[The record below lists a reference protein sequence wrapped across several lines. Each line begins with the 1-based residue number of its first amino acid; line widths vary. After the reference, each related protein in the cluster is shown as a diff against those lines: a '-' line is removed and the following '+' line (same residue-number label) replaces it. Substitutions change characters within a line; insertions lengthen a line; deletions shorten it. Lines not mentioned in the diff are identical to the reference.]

1 MIVFCPLA
9 LTAGGSAWRTLR
21 RCLAPARAAGP
32 GENNNNEEH
41 VMRQWLPALAALLPL
56 LAGHAWAAGPT
67 PPEARELASQAYLFA
82 FATAEHG
89 KTLQAIAAKLP
100 VNYLYNKTA
109 LLGPEDRTV
118 VSPNNDTL
126 YSYALLDLREHPVVL
141 DVPAVPQRYY
151 SFQLIDMRTNNLDYI
166 GTRATGRAAGS
177 FLIAGPD
184 WDGQAPEDFK
194 GQVIRSPSRIVFL
207 LGRTAVDGEAD
218 LDAAKA
224 VMDGYKLR
232 STKPT
237 LLPHKMDVPEYL
249 PTKEGPA
256 ENAFIDFNG
265 LSAWH
270 AWTPEEQARL
280 KQFAPIGVG
289 TGKPFDAKQLPADI
303 AQAVEQGAE
312 DGREKIRA
320 ATERFAAP
328 VNGWQNSP
336 INIGHYGNDDLTRA
350 AVAWK
355 YIYANDPAEAMYPLT
370 RVDAA
375 GQALDGSRAYTLHFA
390 PGQLPPVDAF
400 WSVTLYDGKTQ
411 MLAANPLNRYAINS
425 ASDLKK
431 DADGGLTLTIQH
443 ARPASTDNW
452 LPAPR
457 GPFNLI
463 LRMYLPQAKALKGE
477 YQPPAVQPIASNA
490 ITSKE

>member
-1 MIVFCPLA
+1 M
-9 LTAGGSAWRTLR
+9 AGRS
-21 RCLAPARAAGP
+21 
-32 GENNNNEEH
+32 NKKNEENS
-41 VMRQWLPALAALLPL
+41 MRHWLPALAILPL
-56 LAGHAWAAGPT
+56 FAGHTWAAAPT
-67 PPEARELASQAYLFA
+67 AQQARDLAEAAYLFA

-100 VNYLYNKTA
+100 VNYLYNKTT

-184 WDGQAPEDFK
+184 WDGRQPEGFSGK
-194 GQVIRSPSRIVFL
+194 VIRSPSRIVFL

-232 STKPT
+232 STQPT

-256 ENAFIDFNG
+256 ENAFVDFNG

-270 AWTPEEQARL
+270 AWSVDEQQRL
-280 KQFAPIGVG
+280 AQFAQIGVG

-303 AQAVEQGAE
+303 AQAVQQGAE
-312 DGREKIRA
+312 AGRERIRTA
-320 ATERFAAP
+320 SERFAAP
-328 VNGWQNSP
+328 VNGWQSSP
-336 INIGHYGNDDLTRA
+336 ANIGHYGNDDLTRA

-400 WSVTLYDGKTQ
+400 WSITLYDGKTQ
-411 MLAANPLNRYAINS
+411 MLSANALNRYAINS
-425 ASDLKK
+425 ASNLKR
-431 DADGGLTLTIQH
+431 DADGGLTLNIQH
-443 ARPASTDNW
+443 AQPASSDNW
-452 LPAPR
+452 LPAPQ

-463 LRMYLPQAKALKGE
+463 LRMYLPQERALKGD
-477 YQPPAVQPIASNA
+477 YQPPAVQPVNSQ
-490 ITSKE
+490 E

>member
-1 MIVFCPLA
+1 
-9 LTAGGSAWRTLR
+9 
-21 RCLAPARAAGP
+21 
-32 GENNNNEEH
+32 
-41 VMRQWLPALAALLPL
+41 MRHWLPALALLPL
-56 LAGHAWAAGPT
+56 FAGHAWAAAPT
-67 PPEARELASQAYLFA
+67 PQQARELAEQAYLFS

-89 KTLQAIAAKLP
+89 KTLQALSAKLP
-100 VNYLYNKTA
+100 VNYLYNKTS
-109 LLGPEDRTV
+109 LLGPQDRTV

-166 GTRATGRAAGS
+166 GTRATGREAGS

-184 WDGQAPEDFK
+184 WDGQKPEGFNGK
-194 GQVIRSPSRIVFL
+194 VIRSPSRILFL

-218 LDAAKA
+218 IDAAKA

-237 LLPHKMDVPEYL
+237 LLPHKMDVPAYQ

-256 ENAFIDFNG
+256 ENAFVDFNA
-265 LSAWH
+265 LSTWH
-270 AWTPEEQARL
+270 AWSPEEQRRL
-280 KQFAPIGVG
+280 QQFAQIGVG
-289 TGKPFDAKQLPADI
+289 TGKPFDASQLPTDI
-303 AQAVEQGAE
+303 AQAVAQGAE
-312 DGREKIRA
+312 DGRNKVRA
-320 ATERFAAP
+320 ATERFSTL

-336 INIGHYGNDDLTRA
+336 TNIGHYGSDDLTRS

-355 YIYANDPAEAMYPLT
+355 YLYANDPVEAMYPISHM
-370 RVDAA
+370 DAT
-375 GQALDGSRAYTLHFA
+375 GQTLDGSRSYSLHFA

-411 MLAANPLNRYAINS
+411 MFSANPLNRYTLNS
-425 ASDLKK
+425 GAGLKK
-431 DADGGLTLTIQH
+431 DADGGVTLTIQNTQ
-443 ARPASTDNW
+443 PASTDNW
-452 LPAPR
+452 LPAPQ

-463 LRMYLPQAKALKGE
+463 LRMYLPQEKALKGE
-477 YQPPAVQPIASNA
+477 YQPPAVQPIASKP
-490 ITSKE
+490 IVSKE

>member
-1 MIVFCPLA
+1 
-9 LTAGGSAWRTLR
+9 
-21 RCLAPARAAGP
+21 
-32 GENNNNEEH
+32 
-41 VMRQWLPALAALLPL
+41 MRHWLPALALIPL

-67 PPEARELASQAYLFA
+67 PQQARDLAEQAYLFA

-89 KTLQAIAAKLP
+89 KTLQALGAKLP
-100 VNYLYNKTA
+100 VNYLYNKTT

-141 DVPAVPQRYY
+141 SVPAVPTRYY

-166 GTRATGRAAGS
+166 GTRATGREAGS

-184 WDGQAPEDFK
+184 WDGRTPEDFK
-194 GQVIRSPSRIVFL
+194 GKVIRSPSRIVFL

-218 LDAAKA
+218 LAAAKA

-232 STKPT
+232 STNPT

-249 PTKEGPA
+249 PTKQGPA

-270 AWTPEEQARL
+270 AWTPEEQQRL
-280 KQFAPIGVG
+280 KQFAQIGVG

-312 DGREKIRA
+312 DGRAKILA
-320 ATERFAAP
+320 ATERLAAP
-328 VNGWQNSP
+328 VNGWRNSP
-336 INIGHYGNDDLTRA
+336 TNIGHYGSDDLTRA

-370 RVDAA
+370 SVDAT
-375 GQALDGSRAYTLHFA
+375 GQPLDGNRRYRLHFA

-411 MLAANPLNRYAINS
+411 LLSANALNRYAISS
-425 ASDLKK
+425 ASNLKK
-431 DADGGLTLTIQH
+431 DPDGGLTLTLQH
-443 ARPASTDNW
+443 AQPASTDNW
-452 LPAPR
+452 LPAPP

-463 LRMYLPQAKALKGE
+463 LRLYLPQQTALKGD
-477 YQPPAVQPIASNA
+477 YLPPAVQPVDTQPSATQPLA
-490 ITSKE
+490 TQPLATQPLATQE

>member
-1 MIVFCPLA
+1 
-9 LTAGGSAWRTLR
+9 
-21 RCLAPARAAGP
+21 
-32 GENNNNEEH
+32 
-41 VMRQWLPALAALLPL
+41 MRHWLPALAILPL
-56 LAGHAWAAGPT
+56 FAGHAWAAAPT
-67 PPEARELASQAYLFA
+67 AQDARELAEQAYLFA

-100 VNYLYNKTA
+100 VNYLYNKTT

-184 WDGQAPEDFK
+184 WDGQAPEGFHGK
-194 GQVIRSPSRIVFL
+194 VIRSPSRIVFL

-237 LLPHKMDVPEYL
+237 LLPHKIEVPAYL

-270 AWTPEEQARL
+270 AWSAEEQERL
-280 KQFAPIGVG
+280 KQFAQIGVG
-289 TGKPFDAKQLPADI
+289 TGKPP
-303 AQAVEQGAE
+303 
-312 DGREKIRA
+312 RRWSRA
-320 ATERFAAP
+320 PRPGERRFAPPPSVSLHRSMA
-328 VNGWQNSP
+328 GR
-336 INIGHYGNDDLTRA
+336 TRRS
-350 AVAWK
+350 
-355 YIYANDPAEAMYPLT
+355 T
-370 RVDAA
+370 
-375 GQALDGSRAYTLHFA
+375 
-390 PGQLPPVDAF
+390 
-400 WSVTLYDGKTQ
+400 
-411 MLAANPLNRYAINS
+411 S
-425 ASDLKK
+425 ATT
-431 DADGGLTLTIQH
+431 ATMT
-443 ARPASTDNW
+443 
-452 LPAPR
+452 
-457 GPFNLI
+457 
-463 LRMYLPQAKALKGE
+463 
-477 YQPPAVQPIASNA
+477 
-490 ITSKE
+490 